1 MEQWTGEKLKR
12 WLISFVWWRILFA
25 CYKKRKENMQNR
37 RVYWWIAHVL
47 DKTRHIKHSH
57 THTQNPYNTYEQQ
70 HRHLAK
76 HLNVYKYTRDVTRT
90 WSKAT
95 FVVSSCLTIFVVCFN
110 ERHCYAITKTF
121 VYMFFGIHVT
131 KHNVYTS
138 NTLCLLLLDLWCFVY
153 IFWTRKLSNPF
164 DCVNILWCR
173 CIHTL
178 RITVKLVLYLSNISI
193 VVSVT

>member
-1 MEQWTGEKLKR
+1 MAD
-12 WLISFVWWRILFA
+12 FVCVMANSVRLLQKA
-25 CYKKRKENMQNR
+25 KGKYAKQTC
-37 RVYWWIAHVL
+37 VL
-47 DKTRHIKHSH
+47 VDSTCVRQDKAYQTL

-173 CIHTL
+173 CIQYIHCE
-178 RITVKLVLYLSNISI
+178 
-193 VVSVT
+193 